1 MKKIFVA
8 LIACSVLSGCASVV
22 KGRHKNINIMTSTGE
37 QVEVDVISASGT
49 QHITIPSTINVKRD
63 NQIITVNVKESR
75 CYRHSSMIISDRVEP
90 WVAGNLGFTYSA
102 SSGTTTDAL
111 TGAMWTYDDNVSIPV
126 YKKKECQ

>member
-1 MKKIFVA
+1 MKKILVA
-8 LIACSVLSGCASVV
+8 LMVCSILSGCASIV
-22 KGRHKNINIMTSTGE
+22 KGRTKSINLMTSAGE
-37 QVEVDVISASGT
+37 EVEVDVISASGT

-63 NQIITVNVKESR
+63 NQIITINVKESR
-75 CYRHSSMIISDRVEP
+75 CYRHSSIIISDKVEP
-90 WVAGNLGFTYSA
+90 WTLGNLGFTYSA